1 MNYRERFE
9 KETGRECEYAVP
21 IGNGDGLL
29 VESPLYSEWLESLLD
44 KQLNNIREEIAQEH
58 DRLLAVYEVKSPVDI
73 KLAGQLV
80 ALRWVLGLFKNG
92 GKE

>member
-1 MNYRERFE
+1 M
-9 KETGRECEYAVP
+9 T
-21 IGNGDGLL
+21 
-29 VESPLYSEWLESLLD
+29 
-44 KQLNNIREEIAQEH
+44 
-58 DRLLAVYEVKSPVDI
+58 RLLAVYESKSPVDI